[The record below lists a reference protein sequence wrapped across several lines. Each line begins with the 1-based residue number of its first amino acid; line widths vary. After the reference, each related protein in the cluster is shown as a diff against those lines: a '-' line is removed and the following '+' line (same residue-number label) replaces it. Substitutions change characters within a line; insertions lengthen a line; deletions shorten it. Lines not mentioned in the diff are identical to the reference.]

1 MRRARRERSQPR
13 NIEPPRG
20 LRLSGAPSCSAM
32 KADSCRSEKRLTPNR
47 RGGPTGRSQVDTLGS
62 WAFNEDLTETVT
74 VLAGLRNKVGSQA
87 QLTFA
92 PGVEISR
99 KFPSPFAQLS
109 RSKPPAPWT
118 LEQAKAELRKAA
130 DLAGSSDLTIL
141 VLGETQVMSG
151 EAASRNLSRSPA
163 MKSNCWKR

>member
-32 KADSCRSEKRLTPNR
+32 KADSCRSKNGLRQNR
-47 RGGPTGRSQVDTLGS
+47 RGGPTGRFAGRYLGS

-74 VLAGLRNKVGSQA
+74 VLAGLRNKAGSQA

-99 KFPSPFAQLS
+99 KFPSPFAQLFS
-109 RSKPPAPWT
+109 
-118 LEQAKAELRKAA
+118 LKAA
-130 DLAGSSDLTIL
+130 GA
-141 VLGETQVMSG
+141 
-151 EAASRNLSRSPA
+151 
-163 MKSNCWKR
+163 